1 MSPERQT
8 PVPIE
13 EEMRKSYLD
22 YAMSVIVG
30 RALPDIRD
38 GLKPVHRRVL
48 YTMSVIGVAWN
59 RPYKKS
65 ARIVGDCMG
74 KYHPHGDSPIYE
86 ALVRMVQEFS
96 LRYPLVDGQG
106 NFGSID
112 GDPAAAMRYTEAR
125 LAKIAHEMLAD
136 IDKDTVDFVP
146 NYDENEQEP
155 VVLPARIPNLLVN
168 GSSGIAV
175 GMATNIPPHN
185 LSEVVDGL
193 IMLIDNP
200 EATVDD
206 LMKVIPGPDFPTR
219 GYIYGRGGI
228 REAYTTGRGII
239 TLRAKAHVEKLRGG
253 REAIIVTELPYQ
265 VNKAT
270 LMEKIGELIRDK
282 KIEGISERRDESSR
296 EGIRIVLELGRGEMP
311 QIVSNQLYKHTQMQT
326 TFGIIMLALVGR
338 RPQVVTLKQM
348 LTEFIA
354 FRREVVTRRTKYDLA
369 RAEEKAHILEGLRKA
384 VDQLDLVIRLIRQAE
399 DPEAAKQALIRQLE
413 LSEIQARHILDMRLQ
428 RLTQLERHKIVEEHE
443 QTLALIADLKGILA
457 SDERLMGIIKEE
469 LAALKSDF
477 GDERRTEILD
487 ETTDLTIEDLLAD
500 EEMVVTITRS
510 GYIKRTH
517 VESYRSQK
525 RGGKGV
531 TGMETKEEDIVEDLF
546 VASTHAFLLFF
557 TNKGKVHWLKVHE
570 IPEGGRQAKGKAIVN
585 MLSLAEGEAVA
596 TCVPVRDFESGSY
609 VLFASKK
616 GTVKKTELSQFS
628 HPRSGGILA
637 ISLET
642 GDEVMAARRTD
653 GQREVLLS
661 TKAGMIIRFPEEEV
675 RPMGRTA
682 GGVRGIDV
690 DDDDQV
696 IAAEVVQEGVSVFT
710 ITERGYGKRTPLEE
724 YRLQGRGGKGI
735 IDIKT
740 EGRNGSVVGMLQIR
754 ETDDILAV
762 TTKGQMI
769 RVHGGD
775 ITSQGRNTM
784 GVRIIALD
792 ADDRVGSVARVEAEQ
807 VVEPPAEPSS

>member
-74 KYHPHGDSPIYE
+74 KYHPHGDAPIYE

-155 VVLPARIPNLLVN
+155 IVLPTRIPNLLVN

-185 LSEVVDGL
+185 LTEVVDGL
-193 IMLIDNP
+193 IMLIENP
-200 EATVDD
+200 DATVDD

-219 GYIYGRGGI
+219 GFIYGRTGI
-228 REAYTTGRGII
+228 RDAYTTGRGII
-239 TLRAKAHVEKLRGG
+239 TLRAKVHKESLRGG

-282 KIEGISERRDESSR
+282 RIEGISERRDESSR
-296 EGIRIVLELGRGEMP
+296 EGIRIVLELGRGEIP
-311 QIVSNQLYKHTQMQT
+311 DIVINQLYKHTQMQT

-348 LTEFIA
+348 LTEFIS

-384 VDQLDLVIRLIRQAE
+384 VDQLDLVIRLIRQAQ
-399 DPEAAKQALIRQLE
+399 DPEAAKEALIRQLE

-457 SDERLMGIIKEE
+457 SEQRLMGIIKDE
-469 LAALKSDF
+469 LAALKNDY
-477 GDERRTEILD
+477 GDERRTEILG
-487 ETTDLTIEDLLAD
+487 ETQDLTIEDLLAD
-500 EEMVVTITRS
+500 DDMVVTITRS

-517 VESYRSQK
+517 VEAYRSQK

-546 VASTHAFLLFF
+546 VASTHSFLLFF

-570 IPEGGRQAKGKAIVN
+570 IPEGGRQAKGKAMVN
-585 MLSLAEGEAVA
+585 VLSLADGEMVA
-596 TCVPVRDFESGSY
+596 TCVPVRDFESGGY
-609 VLFASKK
+609 VILSTKR
-616 GTVKKTELSQFS
+616 GTVKKTELSAFS

-637 ISLET
+637 ISLDA

-661 TKAGMIIRFPEEEV
+661 TKQGMIIRFPEEDV

-682 GGVRGIDV
+682 GGVRGIEV
-690 DDDDQV
+690 DDGDQV

-724 YRLQGRGGKGI
+724 YRLQGRAGKGI

-754 ETDDILAV
+754 ESDDILVV
-762 TTKGQMI
+762 TTKGKMI
-769 RVHGGD
+769 RIHGGD

-784 GVRIIALD
+784 GVRVIDLD
-792 ADDRVGSVARVEAEQ
+792 ADDRVGSIARVEAEQ
-807 VVEPPAEPSS
+807 AVTPSS

>member
-48 YTMSVIGVAWN
+48 HTMNLIGLNWN

-65 ARIVGDCMG
+65 ARVVGDCMG
-74 KYHPHGDSPIYE
+74 KFHPHGDSPIYE

-112 GDPAAAMRYTEAR
+112 GDPPAAMRYTEAR
-125 LAKIAHEMLAD
+125 LAKIAHELLAD

-146 NYDENEQEP
+146 NYDEKEREP
-155 VVLPARIPNLLVN
+155 TVLPTKVPNLLVN

-185 LSEVVDGL
+185 LTEIVDAL
-193 IMLIDNP
+193 
-200 EATVDD
+200 V
-206 LMKVIPGPDFPTR
+206 KVIESPDVTIDELMETVPGPDFPTH
-219 GYIYGRGGI
+219 GYIYGRQGI

-239 TLRAKAHVEKLRGG
+239 TLRAKAHVEKMRGG

-265 VNKAT
+265 VNKSA
-270 LMEKIGELIRDK
+270 LIEKIGELIRDK

-296 EGIRIVLELGRGEMP
+296 EGIRIVLELGRGELP
-311 QIVSNQLYKHTQMQT
+311 QIVMNQLYKHTPMQS

-338 RPQVVTLKQM
+338 RPQVVNLKQM
-348 LTEFIA
+348 LQEFVT

-384 VDQLDLVIRLIRQAE
+384 VDHLDVVIRLIRQAE
-399 DPEAAKQALIRQLE
+399 SPDAAKDALMNRLD
-413 LSEIQARHILDMRLQ
+413 LSETQAKAILDMRLQ

-457 SDERLMGIIKEE
+457 SEQRLMGIIKDE
-469 LAALKSDF
+469 LQALKTEF
-477 GDERRTEILD
+477 GDERRTAILE

-500 EEMVVTITRS
+500 EDMVVTITRS

-517 VESYRSQK
+517 VEAYRSQK

-531 TGMETKEEDIVEDLF
+531 MGMETKEEDIVEDLF
-546 VASTHAFLLFF
+546 VASTHSYLLFF

-570 IPEGGRQAKGKAIVN
+570 IPEGGRMAKGKAMVN
-585 MLSLAEGEAVA
+585 VLSLAEGEQVA
-596 TCVPVRDFESGSY
+596 TCVPVRDFESGGY
-609 VLFASKK
+609 ILFATKQ
-616 GTVKKTELSQFS
+616 GTVKKTELSAFS
-628 HPRSGGILA
+628 HPRAGGILG
-637 ISLET
+637 ITLDP

-661 TKAGMIIRFPEEEV
+661 TKKGMIIRFSEDEV
-675 RPMGRTA
+675 RPMGRAA
-682 GGVRGIDV
+682 GGVRGIEV
-690 DDDDQV
+690 DEGDQV
-696 IAAEVVQEGVSVFT
+696 IAAEVAQEGASVLT
-710 ITERGYGKRTPLEE
+710 VTERGYGKRTPLDE
-724 YRLQGRGGKGI
+724 YRLQGRAGKGI

-740 EGRNGSVVGMLQIR
+740 EGRNGSVVGMLQVR
-754 ETDDILAV
+754 EGDDILVV
-762 TTKGQMI
+762 TTKGKMI
-769 RVHGGD
+769 RMHADD

-784 GVRIIALD
+784 GVRIID
-792 ADDRVGSVARVEAEQ
+792 IEPDDHVGSIARVEAEHNGGS
-807 VVEPPAEPSS
+807 ESSA